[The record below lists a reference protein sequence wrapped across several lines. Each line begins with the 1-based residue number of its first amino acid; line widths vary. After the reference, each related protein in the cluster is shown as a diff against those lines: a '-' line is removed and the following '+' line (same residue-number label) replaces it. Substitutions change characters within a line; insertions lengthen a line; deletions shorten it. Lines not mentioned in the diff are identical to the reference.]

1 MAYEYNLV
9 IVGGGAAGLVL
20 AVIGT
25 AVEAKV
31 ALIEQSEMGGDCL
44 NTGCVPSKALLKTAK
59 VIQQIR
65 DSKNMESSKPN
76 LRLIFKT

>member
-9 IVGGGAAGLVL
+9 IVGGGAAGLVS

-25 AVEAKV
+25 AVKAKV

-65 DSKNMESSKPN
+65 NV
-76 LRLIFKT
+76 KTEVK